1 MNNQNNDL
9 VAVAITT
16 NNTPKLVYIM
26 ELSDAMKFCRDE
38 RTSKK
43 HSWMFF
49 FTSLTDYTKDDG
61 KLNTKAVK
69 KDNGFLDEVIDELNL
84 TTYDI
89 NELKN
94 ENFSYLP
101 DTINDGTYERAWEA
115 LEADKEWMKMDNE
128 RELKKY
134 EEMLKN

>member
-43 HSWMFF
+43 NSWMFF

-69 KDNGFLDEVIDELNL
+69 KDNGFLYEVIDELNL

-101 DTINDGTYERAWEA
+101 DTIDDGTYERAWEA